1 MQCIGSPVEPRT
13 RRRYSVILPP
23 QADSSLCGLFVQ
35 VTMMQ
40 LNYHRSGQGTPLLIL
55 HGLFGSLENWGAQVK
70 RLGEQF
76 DVIATDLRNH
86 GRSPHDARMDYTA
99 MADDLIELMDNL
111 QLEHVCLMGH
121 SMGGKAAMQLAMDH
135 PHRVARLI
143 VVDIAPVEY
152 PPHHDAVFD
161 GLNSI
166 DLGSLKSRRDADN
179 LLSRYV
185 ECEATRAFLLK
196 NLYRDETGRFAWR
209 MNLPVLQQ
217 QYAHISAAPE
227 GTPYPGPVLFI
238 KGGASGYI
246 RAEHQSAI
254 LSRFP
259 SASFKIIEGAGHL
272 PHVEKPAA
280 FTRLVEKF
288 LTPER

>member
-1 MQCIGSPVEPRT
+1 
-13 RRRYSVILPP
+13 
-23 QADSSLCGLFVQ
+23 
-35 VTMMQ
+35 MQ
-40 LNYHRSGQGTPLLIL
+40 LNYHRSGQGRPLVIL

-70 RLGEQF
+70 QLSEHF
-76 DVIATDLRNH
+76 DVIAIDLRNH

-99 MADDLIELMDNL
+99 MAEDVIELMDWL

-135 PHRVARLI
+135 PNRVERLI

-152 PPHHDAVFD
+152 PPHHNAVFD

-166 DLGSLKSRRDADN
+166 DLGSLKSRRDADS

-185 ECEATRAFLLK
+185 DCEATRAFLLK
-196 NLYRDETGRFAWR
+196 NLYRDDTRQFAWR

-217 QYAHISAAPE
+217 QYVHISAAPE

-238 KGGASGYI
+238 KGGESGYI
-246 RAEHQSAI
+246 SAEHQSAI

-259 SASFKIIEGAGHL
+259 SAGFKMIAGAGHL

-288 LTPER
+288 LTPDS